1 MVCMWGLVTVLVF
14 CTFTVCNKRNG
25 KQKELKMLPVVT
37 STKIKLVHNAKMKNI
52 KIVIFSF

>member
-1 MVCMWGLVTVLVF
+1 MWGLVTVLVF